1 MLPTALGVII
11 LLTQSVLSMIGFIN
25 INKQSG
31 VSSANVVYK
40 IKKFLKVK
48 CGHMGTLDPLAEG
61 VLPIGLNQATRLFD
75 ILLDK
80 EKSYLAE
87 FDFSFTTPSLDLETE
102 ECARSRF
109 IPSIDDIKS
118 VLPALTGD
126 VDQIPPSYSAKFVDG
141 RRSYKLARRGVD
153 VDLPPKRVNIAALT
167 VEKQLSH
174 SKFLFKI
181 DCSAGTYIRAI
192 VRDIAGALGVCGVMT
207 KLTRTRSGNFT
218 IENSFTLDEFLS
230 SENYLDY
237 IVKPQDAVTLPE
249 IFLDETSATRLLN
262 GLKDEFD
269 FADGTYK
276 VFNGDT
282 FWGIGKVE
290 SGFIKMKAYVRDL

>member
-1 MLPTALGVII
+1 
-11 LLTQSVLSMIGFIN
+11 
-25 INKQSG
+25 
-31 VSSANVVYK
+31 
-40 IKKFLKVK
+40 
-48 CGHMGTLDPLAEG
+48 MGTLDPLAEG

-102 ECARSRF
+102 ECARSQL
-109 IPSIDDIKS
+109 IPSIDEIKS

-141 RRSYKLARRGVD
+141 RRSYKLARHGMA
-153 VDLPPKRVNIAALT
+153 VDLPPKKVNISGLT
-167 VEKQLSH
+167 VEKQITD

-181 DCSAGTYIRAI
+181 DCSAGTYIRSI
-192 VRDIAGALGVCGVMT
+192 VKDIADALGVCGVMT

-218 IENSFTLDEFLS
+218 IKNSVTLEQFLS

-237 IVKPQDAVTLPE
+237 ITKPQDAVDLPE
-249 IFLDETSATRLLN
+249 IVLDETSATRLLN
-262 GLKDEFD
+262 GLQDEFE

-276 VFNGDT
+276 VFNQET

-290 SGFIKMKAYVRDL
+290 GGFIRMKAYVRDL